1 MPPIKKVIE
10 ALDFGKVDSESEPA
24 LEEKFLR
31 TEDFDNFLRP
41 EKVLVLGAKGSGK
54 SALFEMFTRHETSA
68 RVLAGDSLKG
78 VIIAGGTGF
87 RDYKELTSTDI
98 AEMRGEAG
106 FNYDSLWELY
116 ILFKGAEATAK
127 AGMASTGHLKDF
139 YRTFGVSP
147 DYRLLPI
154 LKGIYKW
161 AVGKPPE
168 SLHLK
173 CGGVEFKLDA
183 REHFDTQDLL
193 GELDALLTQTG
204 RELWIIFDKID
215 ELLSADHLERRKALE
230 ALFRVQMALAPKL
243 RKVHLKILL
252 RTDIWDTLSFTNKS
266 HLVDK
271 QLLLAWDRPRLLR
284 MINKRAVASKL
295 VFDFLRPRIPELAVG
310 ANKIENLDLGV
321 QEKIFYQIFAR
332 QAYPG
337 KREAALL
344 EWMLTRIVDAQGI
357 PFPREL
363 ITFAN
368 LAREQ
373 QLKMDDPQNTP
384 LISGQAVREAF
395 PLVSEIR
402 CKTYL
407 AEFPDLEHH
416 FDRFSGL
423 DKATISRE
431 KLIELMHG
439 IEPSGDEIIKRLYEV
454 GVLQVADGTHIS
466 VAKQLE
472 VPRLYRTGLGLVLK
486 GRL

>member
-1 MPPIKKVIE
+1 
-10 ALDFGKVDSESEPA
+10 
-24 LEEKFLR
+24 
-31 TEDFDNFLRP
+31 
-41 EKVLVLGAKGSGK
+41 
-54 SALFEMFTRHETSA
+54 
-68 RVLAGDSLKG
+68 
-78 VIIAGGTGF
+78 
-87 RDYKELTSTDI
+87 
-98 AEMRGEAG
+98 
-106 FNYDSLWELY
+106 
-116 ILFKGAEATAK
+116 
-127 AGMASTGHLKDF
+127 
-139 YRTFGVSP
+139 
-147 DYRLLPI
+147 
-154 LKGIYKW
+154 
-161 AVGKPPE
+161 
-168 SLHLK
+168 
-173 CGGVEFKLDA
+173 
-183 REHFDTQDLL
+183 
-193 GELDALLTQTG
+193 
-204 RELWIIFDKID
+204 
-215 ELLSADHLERRKALE
+215 
-230 ALFRVQMALAPKL
+230 
-243 RKVHLKILL
+243 
-252 RTDIWDTLSFTNKS
+252 
-266 HLVDK
+266 
-271 QLLLAWDRPRLLR
+271 
-284 MINKRAVASKL
+284 
-295 VFDFLRPRIPELAVG
+295 
-310 ANKIENLDLGV
+310 
-321 QEKIFYQIFAR
+321 
-332 QAYPG
+332 
-337 KREAALL
+337 
-344 EWMLTRIVDAQGI
+344 MLTRIVDAQGI